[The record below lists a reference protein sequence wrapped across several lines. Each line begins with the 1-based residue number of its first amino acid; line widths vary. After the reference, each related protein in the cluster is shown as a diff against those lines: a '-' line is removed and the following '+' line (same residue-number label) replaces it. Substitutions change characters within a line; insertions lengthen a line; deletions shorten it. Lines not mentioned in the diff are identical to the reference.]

1 MLADARRRAQDL
13 LSRPLLERIAGL
25 ERQSRGHTSV
35 DEPWRPLTIREF
47 EVARLIGAGRT
58 NAEIAAELTIAPK
71 TVSAHVEHVLAKL
84 DMRRRAEVA
93 TWVASVRRPGR
104 PPIPGVSR
112 PAEEPVS
119 ARRLVAS

>member
-1 MLADARRRAQDL
+1 MHAGELRTCSAARSSSASQG
-13 LSRPLLERIAGL
+13 SSG
-25 ERQSRGHTSV
+25 SVRGHTIQ

-58 NAEIAAELTIAPK
+58 NGEIAAELAIAPK

-93 TWVASVRRPGR
+93 TWVATVRRPGR
-104 PPIPGVSR
+104 V
-112 PAEEPVS
+112 PAS
-119 ARRLVAS
+119 AGASANR